1 MNGVRAQRML
11 KARYWVAT
19 HDEVKKG
26 GGFVSW
32 FLKRRVWTV
41 EDALREARRE
51 MDALR
56 EARREMDADGCSNG
70 NGHGE
75 EGNGRV
81 WDEDEFEDVRFKD
94 LGNGESMILE

>member
-51 MDALR
+51 MDAHG
-56 EARREMDADGCSNG
+56 DSNG